1 MILNAA
7 NEVAVAAF
15 LGGTIRFTQIPE
27 LITEALGR
35 VPNRTLDSIESCVDV
50 DARTRALV
58 RGWAHSEPL
67 AGAAA
72 R

>member
-1 MILNAA
+1 VIDGPSAGFA
-7 NEVAVAAF
+7 GAIDSWGEVPE
-15 LGGTIRFTQIPE
+15 GGRSPPP
-27 LITEALGR
+27 G
-35 VPNRTLDSIESCVDV
+35 SSCVDV